1 MPTSEYAPRYTA
13 TAIVLHWLIAAAV
26 VGLIALGWWMQ
37 TIPKLPVGAR
47 VDAFNLHKSIGMTV
61 LLLMLVRISW
71 RAGHPPPP
79 FAPMPRWQARL
90 ARAVHLLF
98 YVCLIVQPV
107 SGYLGSAFSGFPVR
121 FFGLVLPA
129 WAPKSDALKDA
140 LSVVHLVNSWVLVGA
155 LALHLAGT
163 VQHALLERDGSFRRI
178 WPWTSRARLADQSAG
193 TTSQER
199 QA

>member
-1 MPTSEYAPRYTA
+1 MPSSEYATRYTA

-37 TIPKLPVGAR
+37 TIPKLPVGPR

-79 FAPMPRWQARL
+79 FPPMPRWQARL

>member
-1 MPTSEYAPRYTA
+1 MPSSKQATHYTT

-37 TIPKLPVGAR
+37 TIPKLPVGSR
-47 VDAFNLHKSIGMTV
+47 VDAFNLHKSIGMAV
-61 LLLMLVRISW
+61 FLLMLVRISW

-79 FAPMPRWQARL
+79 FAPMRRWEARL

-107 SGYLGSAFSGFPVR
+107 SGYLGSAFSGFPGR
-121 FFGLVLPA
+121 LFGLVLPA

-155 LALHLAGT
+155 LALHVAGT
-163 VQHALLERDGSFRRI
+163 VKHALLERDGSFRRI
-178 WPWTSRARLADQSAG
+178 WPREERGGVPAG
-193 TTSQER
+193 TAGRSSM
-199 QA
+199 

>member
-1 MPTSEYAPRYTA
+1 M

-26 VGLIALGWWMQ
+26 VGLIGWGWWMQ
-37 TIPKLPVGAR
+37 TIPKLPVGPR

-61 LLLMLVRISW
+61 LLLMLVRIAW
-71 RAGHPPPP
+71 RARHRPPP
-79 FAPMPRWQARL
+79 FTPMPRWQARL

-107 SGYLGSAFSGFPVR
+107 SGYLGSAFSGYPVR

-129 WAPKSDALKDA
+129 WAPKNDSLKDA

-155 LALHLAGT
+155 LALHFAGT
-163 VQHALLERDGSFRRI
+163 VKHALLERDGSLRRI
-178 WPWTSRARLADQSAG
+178 WPWTLHAAAAGRSAG
-193 TTSQER
+193 T
-199 QA
+199 AG